1 MLLTKLA
8 KKICQSKEYINGIS
22 LYKKKEWE
30 KALLFF
36 EKSIIKKK
44 NMRRAILKQEYA
56 ILNCIDMKRHLNI

>member
-8 KKICQSKEYINGIS
+8 KKYANPKNILTEF
-22 LYKKKEWE
+22 LYTKKEWE

-36 EKSIIKKK
+36 EKSIIKKQ